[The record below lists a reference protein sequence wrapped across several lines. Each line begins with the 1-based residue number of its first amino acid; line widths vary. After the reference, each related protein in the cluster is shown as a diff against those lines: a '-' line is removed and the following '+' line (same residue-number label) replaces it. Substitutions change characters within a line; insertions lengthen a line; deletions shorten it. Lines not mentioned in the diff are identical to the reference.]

1 MERSM
6 VPEVD
11 KSTLEIPSF
20 ILEALEPT
28 SSGISKLIAMWDGLS
43 TELQI
48 AIFVRVE
55 EIYYVESWNYPKWGN
70 FPLPL
75 IKKVLKGDNTYL
87 RYLAAKRYHLESLD
101 DNEITA
107 LIEKDP
113 EHLVRNALIEIR
125 SAPNN
130 TSEEALEILEQSFE
144 RVMAKKTNTS
154 GEHTPIEIAA
164 LKDWCNEI
172 TQEQRLASFG
182 RYSASSR
189 KIPAILKAGYANGLI
204 PNSLSNNEVLELLRQ
219 LVYQLT
225 HLDSIERQ
233 KVDLLWP
240 NNQWIGIEPDGDACM
255 LCIRE
260 LWEMIPL
267 VLTCLPFLGPVDT

>member
-1 MERSM
+1 M

-28 SSGISKLIAMWDGLS
+28 SSGISKLIAMRDGLS

-144 RVMAKKTNTS
+144 RVMLKKL
-154 GEHTPIEIAA
+154 TPQVNIH
-164 LKDWCNEI
+164 
-172 TQEQRLASFG
+172 Q
-182 RYSASSR
+182 
-189 KIPAILKAGYANGLI
+189 
-204 PNSLSNNEVLELLRQ
+204 LR
-219 LVYQLT
+219 
-225 HLDSIERQ
+225 
-233 KVDLLWP
+233 
-240 NNQWIGIEPDGDACM
+240 
-255 LCIRE
+255 
-260 LWEMIPL
+260 
-267 VLTCLPFLGPVDT
+267 